1 MPVRNPGCPGFF
13 LWWHDRPAVG
23 IYSVMDMNVAVAL
36 FAFAF
41 ATGNATGQTALRSD
55 AGIER
60 LDVAQNLDP
69 GSLAQQSEN
78 LETRVLVLS
87 PKASTRPGETH
98 AALVLSNTNFVENF
112 TFRGRVQTV
121 KQLRTGSPPNPWE
134 CAWIV
139 WNYQGNHF
147 YYLALKTNGW
157 EIGKYDR
164 AFKAQQKFLR
174 TGKTPYAVGVW
185 HEFEI
190 AQKQD
195 EITVRLDDEEIATFR
210 DEARPYTSGKL
221 GFYTEDA
228 EIQIDDIT
236 APFNDDFEDYP
247 LQVQLGDG
255 RVVKNWFMPFLGH
268 GYAAIMSRKK

>member
-1 MPVRNPGCPGFF
+1 MGMKVILVLF
-13 LWWHDRPAVG
+13 V
-23 IYSVMDMNVAVAL
+23 
-36 FAFAF
+36 FAFA
-41 ATGNATGQTALRSD
+41 AGKAMGQTALHSD
-55 AGIER
+55 ARPKR
-60 LDVAQNLDP
+60 LDLAQNSNV
-69 GSLAQQSEN
+69 GSSTQQPDD

-87 PKASTRPGETH
+87 PQVSTRPNETH
-98 AALVLSNTNFVENF
+98 AALVLSNTIFSGDI

-134 CAWIV
+134 CVWIV

-147 YYLALKTNGW
+147 YYVALKTNGW

-164 AFKAQQKFLR
+164 ILKRQQKFLR
-174 TGKTPYAVGVW
+174 TGTITFELGVW

-190 AQKQD
+190 TQKEN
-195 EITVRLDDEEIATFR
+195 EITVRIDDVDIAAFR
-210 DEARPYTSGKL
+210 DAVHPYTSGKL

-228 EIQIDDIT
+228 EVQIDDIT

-247 LQVQLGDG
+247 LQVQRGDG

-268 GYAAIMSRKK
+268 GYGAILTRKK